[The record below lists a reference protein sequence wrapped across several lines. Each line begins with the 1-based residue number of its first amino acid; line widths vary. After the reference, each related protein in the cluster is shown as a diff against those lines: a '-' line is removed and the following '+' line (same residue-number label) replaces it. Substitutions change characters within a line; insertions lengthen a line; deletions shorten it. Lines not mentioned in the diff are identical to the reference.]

1 MTKVENLRQLSLSLN
16 SGTVGTPNI
25 ELNAIM
31 KKCFQPMRC
40 LREGN
45 QRSCIHFTQPR
56 VLRGYGSLFH
66 IGSCLIRLT
75 ALFSRTIAA
84 GLI

>member
-1 MTKVENLRQLSLSLN
+1 MTKVEKLLQLSLSLN

-31 KKCFQPMRC
+31 KKCFQPKKC
-40 LREGN
+40 LCEGN
-45 QRSCIHFTQPR
+45 RRGCIHFAQPQ
-56 VLRGYGSLFH
+56 VVRGYGSPFH

-75 ALFSRTIAA
+75 AL
-84 GLI
+84 LIP

>member
-1 MTKVENLRQLSLSLN
+1 MTKVEKLLQLSLSLN

-31 KKCFQPMRC
+31 KKCFQPK
-40 LREGN
+40 EV
-45 QRSCIHFTQPR
+45 P
-56 VLRGYGSLFH
+56 VRGKPERLYSFCTAAGGERIWQSFSYWQLFDQTN
-66 IGSCLIRLT
+66 S
-75 ALFSRTIAA
+75 APYTIAA